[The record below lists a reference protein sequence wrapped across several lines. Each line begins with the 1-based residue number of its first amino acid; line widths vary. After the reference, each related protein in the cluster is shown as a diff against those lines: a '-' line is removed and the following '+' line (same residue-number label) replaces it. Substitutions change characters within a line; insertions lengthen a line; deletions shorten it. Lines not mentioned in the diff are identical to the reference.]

1 MPVEGI
7 YSSIAFYIAIFFLGF
22 YASKNAVIETIRERS
37 PNVDLLMILA
47 AIGAVIINY
56 ESEGALLLLIFA
68 GAEVLENYATSKST
82 KAISELMSH
91 LPSTASRIGADGEIT
106 EIPTEE
112 LIQGDIVLVAKGEQ
126 IPIDGQADRQVSV
139 NEAALTGESVP
150 VVKEKDEEVFAGT
163 VNDGNSFRLTVTKT
177 SDDTIFSNIV
187 RMVEEAQQ
195 RPSKL
200 SKTID
205 RIESK
210 YVISVLIGVPV
221 FIAILYFFN
230 NLGFEESFYRGMVM
244 LTVASPCALVA
255 SATPATLSAISNGAK
270 NGILFKGG
278 AAIEA
283 LSTMDILY
291 SDKTGTLTYGDFVV
305 EEYAADEDTLK
316 EVVTIEQ
323 HSSHPIA
330 EAIVKK
336 FKTLDLDSVDD
347 SEPVEEIVGSGMKKG
362 DIIVGKPDAFKDY
375 TDPSNYRDQII
386 AGNTNIFVGE
396 SGQITGY
403 FSLADQVRDEA
414 VHAVENFQNS
424 DIEVVLLTGDNE
436 TVAEKVAG
444 EVGITDYTASCLPE
458 DKVRFVNESQKKS
471 KIVGMIGDGINDAPA
486 LANADIGIAMGS
498 GSSVA
503 MESSDVVIV
512 KNNLQKLFYSFMLSN
527 RLNRIIL
534 ANIIFSISVIVI
546 LVLLNIFGLLN
557 LPTAV
562 LFHEGSTIL
571 VILNG
576 LRLLRAK

>member
-1 MPVEGI
+1 M
-7 YSSIAFYIAIFFLGF
+7 
-22 YASKNAVIETIRERS
+22 
-37 PNVDLLMILA
+37 
-47 AIGAVIINY
+47 
-56 ESEGALLLLIFA
+56 
-68 GAEVLENYATSKST
+68 
-82 KAISELMSH
+82 
-91 LPSTASRIGADGEIT
+91 
-106 EIPTEE
+106 
-112 LIQGDIVLVAKGEQ
+112 
-126 IPIDGQADRQVSV
+126 
-139 NEAALTGESVP
+139 
-150 VVKEKDEEVFAGT
+150 
-163 VNDGNSFRLTVTKT
+163 
-177 SDDTIFSNIV
+177 
-187 RMVEEAQQ
+187 
-195 RPSKL
+195 
-200 SKTID
+200 
-205 RIESK
+205 
-210 YVISVLIGVPV
+210 
-221 FIAILYFFN
+221 
-230 NLGFEESFYRGMVM
+230 
-244 LTVASPCALVA
+244 
-255 SATPATLSAISNGAK
+255 
-270 NGILFKGG
+270 
-278 AAIEA
+278 
-283 LSTMDILY
+283 
-291 SDKTGTLTYGDFVV
+291 
-305 EEYAADEDTLK
+305 
-316 EVVTIEQ
+316 VTIEQ